1 MLDALFSLYSLTC
14 QIRRTDGER
23 GIKIQSASNLWFL
36 PANNLPE
43 KSFPG
48 AEMPVEF
55 IRLTYVR
62 RREQQ
67 AIATGL
73 SVCLELAGES
83 PPQGSLGGLTQADL
97 LLMK

>member
-1 MLDALFSLYSLTC
+1 
-14 QIRRTDGER
+14 
-23 GIKIQSASNLWFL
+23 
-36 PANNLPE
+36 
-43 KSFPG
+43 
-48 AEMPVEF
+48 MPVEF